1 MALSVKSF
9 DRSFSLCLAKGSL
22 CRQIWYRIND
32 ICIFSYTTSKV
43 FGLMNSRKSK
53 SFGWG
58 IYIVQHTNTIPPFW
72 CLKVKDNNTPTTFL
86 YIETI
91 RVIFIQKSVY
101 DTVRFF
107 QFSISK
113 CLSSLSL
120 KWVKN
125 VSTFEMLLKKIL
137 KKISITWSNMNWVII
152 EMHRIINL
160 YALW

>member
-86 YIETI
+86 YIGTI

-107 QFSISK
+107 NLAFQNVCHHYHWNGLKMSQD
-113 CLSSLSL
+113 LRSS
-120 KWVKN
+120 
-125 VSTFEMLLKKIL
+125 STKYSRKYL
-137 KKISITWSNMNWVII
+137 
-152 EMHRIINL
+152 
-160 YALW
+160 